1 MRVKIVTQD
10 LPEYE
15 RVIKTYQTAFPKNEK
30 LPVWFLM
37 AMARKKEVDFYAFF
51 DQEEFCGFAYLI
63 HQNKTTFVY
72 YLAIEESK
80 QSKGYG
86 KKILDWI
93 CKEFPE
99 NTVMLNIE
107 QVAERFENYPQR
119 VRRQEFYFRNG
130 FKAADYIFNE
140 DGDTYDI
147 LYKGNYF
154 SKEDYLKV
162 MKMFSFDT
170 HSSKLERTYKQKS
183 S

>member
-10 LPEYE
+10 LSEYE
-15 RVIKTYQTAFPKNEK
+15 RVIETYQQAFPKNEK

-51 DQEEFCGFAYLI
+51 DQEEYCGLAYLI

-72 YLAIEESK
+72 YLAIKESK

-86 KKILDWI
+86 KKILNWI
-93 CKEFPE
+93 CEHFAG

-107 QVAERFENYPQR
+107 QVAERFDNYPQR

-130 FKAADYIFNE
+130 FKSAGYIFNE

-147 LYKGNYF
+147 LYKGNQF

-162 MKMFSFDT
+162 MKMFSYDT
-170 HSSKLERTYKQKS
+170 HSTKLQKTYKQKS